1 MNPLKQW
8 RYWILLLLLVG
19 PILVYLGLGML
30 WLWERGWLV
39 LGIATTLWVLGG
51 HPLLDPRRP
60 VDEVQPPGP
69 APARL
74 GVAADLQPAR
84 PRRLEAGSGRADEGD
99 KLPYESLLEI
109 DTYINSGRQLFQRL
123 AVHYHPL
130 ADNPIDDVPLIEL
143 LTALEL
149 ATEDLA
155 RLCRQVPGR
164 RYHHA
169 LALADGGPGRRLHL
183 QGERPVFLPAA
194 VPESG
199 RRPGPVGFPRMDREA
214 GVEEHAAEH
223 AALVL
228 PGLCR
233 IAWAPTW
240 SSS

>member
-39 LGIATTLWVLGG
+39 LGIATTVWVLAGILFSIFAARWTKSS
-51 HPLLDPRRP
+51 HPVLPPLDWESPQTFSPLDR
-60 VDEVQPPGP
+60 DAWKLVQ
-69 APARL
+69 
-74 GVAADLQPAR
+74 DD
-84 PRRLEAGSGRADEGD
+84 ADEGD

-149 ATEDLA
+149 ATEDLRGSA
-155 RLCRQVPGR
+155 GRYPGAISSRSRTGGR
-164 RYHHA
+164 RSRSPA
-169 LALADGGPGRRLHL
+169 TSRRRTTCILTCF
-183 QGERPVFLPAA
+183 R
-194 VPESG
+194 S
-199 RRPGPVGFPRMDREA
+199 
-214 GVEEHAAEH
+214 
-223 AALVL
+223 
-228 PGLCR
+228 
-233 IAWAPTW
+233 
-240 SSS
+240 